1 MKYITLIQNG
11 RIITSESHEANH
23 HYANDYEL
31 AKLIS
36 DLIDE
41 GFLFTDEPA
50 GWPPAA
56 IAKSLQ
62 EKGLLEKSF
71 TAITWQSQQEYR
83 TYQVN
88 P

>member
-11 RIITSESHEANH
+11 RISTSESNEVR
-23 HYANDYEL
+23 HYSNEHEL

-36 DLIDE
+36 DFIDE
-41 GFLFTDEPA
+41 GFLFTDEPT

-56 IAKSLQ
+56 IAQSLQ
-62 EKGLLEKSF
+62 EKGLLKKSF
-71 TAITWQSQQEYR
+71 TAITWKSQQEYR